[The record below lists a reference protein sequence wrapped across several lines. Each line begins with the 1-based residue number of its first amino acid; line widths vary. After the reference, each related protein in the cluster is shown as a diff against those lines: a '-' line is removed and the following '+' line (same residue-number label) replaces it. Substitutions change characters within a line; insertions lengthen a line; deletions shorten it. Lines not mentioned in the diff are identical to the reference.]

1 MTELIVFQ
9 PPPGTW
15 KALDTVAVLTDGQLE
30 AFHGDGYKVIFG
42 YSRRDGKVLDNPIP
56 GGEYGDAV
64 ANGCNSLALST
75 SRRYLKAGFALSLVQ
90 FGAFGSASYGNQ
102 MGKAAASASRALG
115 FPGGHHHFCDVEGN
129 APQSAGARKV
139 KQYVEAFSGGL
150 MAGGD
155 GAPLGAMY
163 YNFTC
168 MDARQLYALKGITC
182 YWAAAG
188 PVPFPP
194 YPRGNSVEQ
203 RAPSTH
209 FGVEIDRDTIRT
221 DRFGEGPML
230 VGTPEIASAWYGE
243 ALGVLV
249 GHPHLTV

>member
-1 MTELIVFQ
+1 MTELIAFR

-15 KALDTVAVLTDGQLE
+15 KALDTVAVLSDDQLDG
-30 AFHGDGYKVIFG
+30 FSNDGYKCIFS
-42 YSRRDGKVLDNPIP
+42 YSRRDGEVLDNPIP

-64 ANGCNSLALST
+64 ANGCNSLAIST
-75 SRRYLKAGFALSLVQ
+75 SRRYLKRGFALSLVQ
-90 FGAFGSASYGNQ
+90 FGAFGSASYGTQ
-102 MGKAAASASRALG
+102 MGRAAAASSRRLG

-129 APQSAGARKV
+129 GPQSAGPAKV
-139 KQYVEAFSGGL
+139 ETYVEAYSGAC
-150 MAGGD
+150 MAGGS
-155 GAPLGAMY
+155 GAPLAGMY

-168 MDARQLYALKGITC
+168 MDARQLYALRGITC

-209 FGVEIDRDTIRT
+209 HGVEIDRDTIRT
-221 DRFGEGPML
+221 DRFGEGPLL
-230 VGTPEIASAWYGE
+230 VGTPEIVATWY
-243 ALGVLV
+243 AQAIGVLAGSPFLV
-249 GHPHLTV
+249 V